1 MTLTVHIA
9 VGSAI
14 GLATGEAT
22 PAFLLGFVSH
32 HVVDVIPH
40 SDPGSS
46 GATIYTIMQKQ
57 RALTFA
63 LLDILCGSALF
74 LFVMWSTDF
83 SWPVFLGILGATL
96 PDLIDN
102 SPFWS
107 PFLRKYF
114 PIKFYHDF
122 HETVHYTIMERKYL
136 WVGVITQLVV
146 AGAAITFF
154 VLK

>member
-1 MTLTVHIA
+1 MTLTAHIA
-9 VGSAI
+9 VGSAV
-14 GLATGEAT
+14 GLATGEAA

-32 HVVDVIPH
+32 HLVDIIPH

-46 GATIYTIMQKQ
+46 GATIYTITKNK
-57 RALTFA
+57 RAMTFV

-74 LFVMWSTDF
+74 LFVMWRTNF
-83 SWPVFLGILGATL
+83 AWPVLLGIFGATL

-102 SPFWS
+102 SPYWS

-122 HETVHYTIMERKYL
+122 HETAHYTIREKKYI
-136 WVGVITQLVV
+136 WVGVATQVLV
-146 AGAAITFF
+146 AGAALIFF